1 MSERRFVFVGG
12 LHRSGSS
19 LLARALGAHPEISGF
34 SNTGVVEDEGQFLQS
49 VYPSD
54 AISGGAGRFGF
65 DARAHLT
72 ETSPLATPANAER
85 LRREW
90 EAYWPTQAR
99 WFLEK
104 SPANLIRAR
113 FLQTCFPDA
122 AFVFIMRHPVGVAL
136 AVRKWSRIGVYALI
150 HHWVHCH
157 RLFRD
162 DLPLLHR
169 YCILTY
175 EELVA
180 SPDKAVRVL
189 YGFLDLDPHPWSI
202 SVNHRVNEAYFR
214 FWTEAYGVRHR
225 DRGTQDFDPRPGTTV
240 PLGERLGGALDR
252 RLCQLV
258 EGGPWR
264 GRYTVALASREA
276 QDAVE
281 MFEDEVNGFGYS
293 LLDLERHPEIQVRNP
308 ADSASKVHPTR
319 AK

>member
-1 MSERRFVFVGG
+1 MSDRRLVFVGG

-19 LLARALGAHPEISGF
+19 LLARALAAHPEISGL

-72 ETSPLATPANAER
+72 EASPLATPANAER

-90 EAYWPTQAR
+90 EAYWPPKGL
-99 WFLEK
+99 WCLEK
-104 SPANLIRAR
+104 TPANLLRAR
-113 FLQTCFPDA
+113 FLQASFPDA
-122 AFVFIMRHPVGVAL
+122 AFIFIMRHPIGVAL
-136 AVRKWSRIGVYALI
+136 AVRKWTRIGIYALI

-157 RLFRD
+157 RLFRG
-162 DLPLLHR
+162 DLPLIQR
-169 YCILTY
+169 YCIVPY

-180 SPDKAVRVL
+180 VPDRTVGML
-189 YGFLDLDPHPWSI
+189 YEFLELDPHPL
-202 SVNHRVNEAYFR
+202 SVSVAQGMNEAYFR
-214 FWTEAYGVRHR
+214 LWTEAYGVRGR
-225 DRGTQDFDPRPGTTV
+225 DRGTQGFDPRRGAVV
-240 PLGERLGGALDR
+240 PLGERFRGVLDR
-252 RLCQLV
+252 RLCELV

-281 MFEDEVNGFGYS
+281 MFEDEVNGFSYS
-293 LLDLERHPEIQVRNP
+293 LLDLERHPRIQVRI
-308 ADSASKVHPTR
+308 
-319 AK
+319 

>member
-1 MSERRFVFVGG
+1 MSDRRLVFVGG

-19 LLARALGAHPEISGF
+19 LLARALAAHPEISGL

-72 ETSPLATPANAER
+72 EASPLATPANAER

-90 EAYWPTQAR
+90 QAYWPPKGR
-99 WFLEK
+99 WCLEK

-113 FLQTCFPDA
+113 FLQASFPDA
-122 AFVFIMRHPVGVAL
+122 AFIFIMRHPIGVAL
-136 AVRKWSRIGVYALI
+136 AVRKWSRIGIYALI

-157 RLFRD
+157 RIFRG
-162 DLPLLHR
+162 DLPLIHR
-169 YCILTY
+169 YCILSY

-180 SPDKAVRVL
+180 SPDKMVRVL
-189 YGFLDLDPHPWSI
+189 YGFLDLDPHPLSI
-202 SVNHRVNEAYFR
+202 SLNHRVNEGYFR

-225 DRGTQDFDPRPGTTV
+225 DRGTQGFDPRLGTTV
-240 PLGERLGGALDR
+240 PLGERLRGALDR
-252 RLCQLV
+252 RLCALV
-258 EGGPWR
+258 EDGPWR
-264 GRYTVALASREA
+264 GKYTVALASREA

-293 LLDLERHPEIQVRNP
+293 LLDLERHPEIQVRI
-308 ADSASKVHPTR
+308 
-319 AK
+319 